1 MTHSSHQTNGASLED
16 CHTNFFALT
25 DLCGIKWRK
34 FVHCSAGPEGPPDWG
49 GGPGGGTNA
58 CGSVLED
65 PVLSSYTR
73 CLTHDML
80 AVWRRVSLPPA
91 NSQQTSLDPLVPA
104 PPTPIPALPPAL
116 SLKASKELWIFWYG
130 EEPDLTGLV
139 SPQLLL
145 NEGDNGSW
153 ESGLSYECRSLLF
166 KALHNLIERCL
177 MSREFIRLG
186 KWFVQPYSSSEKLD
200 SSSASHL
207 SFSFAFFVHG
217 ESTVCASIDVRQH
230 SVVRTLS
237 KEHLAQ
243 ASSQPQNGTNIQVM
257 LAPFGLA
264 GTLTGHVYKNMDAE
278 TSRMMDEWSHFYPVV
293 NNNGP
298 NELSPAVEVLVGGVK
313 MRYPSCYVLV
323 TDLDDSTAELYK
335 SQNTHQ
341 TTPQQQQQQQQQPP
355 QLHQQPQPQIVPKQ
369 QLFATKHQHHPDTI
383 IYALDN
389 AVASIPERAWQD
401 CVLGSLHTEQNPPSR
416 PESPTLG
423 QWHLSD
429 PLQKLTCSCTRSTR
443 LCPTDSPCGLDSVPP
458 LPSVPTPP
466 SAGQPAPLSIPPP
479 MLSPHDEKIP
489 ITPLSVDF
497 QPKSVSSVSNQ
508 VFSPYPSSAPASQ
521 EPVKSGRESNS
532 GTPAPPSNTVS
543 IPATTPTA
551 TTPVPMQTQSSSAYI
566 TLKRPQLSS
575 KDYEANLVEEE
586 IMPSKLLYDYSCIDA
601 WLYHPVKKFKP
612 IVPKQEPITRIN
624 NVMDNPASPPQVYI
638 RRDTSVPIL
647 PVEPS
652 EISINNFSSFEELRN
667 NALRF
672 KGGRSDPYEFDE
684 ESGAC
689 SSNNIM
695 ISNDYKLN
703 TSMAVMKNED
713 IKKEYDPG
721 LMNGNRCTNDSMRDL
736 DHMFDNSDDLSS
748 DEAVAALQM
757 QTPPGSNKPD
767 DCLGGGLTTL
777 LVRPPRGSGGGSG
790 GGVLRPEELVK
801 MFPTPP
807 SLEHNPIA
815 SPCPDMDLLPPRTYQ
830 TNSYMGSPQHDHIDD
845 WSYVY
850 KPPAI
855 AKMVGS
861 SKYAP
866 LTNLPS
872 QNLPPLIVP
881 SNCVYKPS
889 SFVYHASSQPQQI
902 QHHPP
907 QPEKPNQIVPPPAS
921 SANNNLLPNMN
932 RNNHYHH
939 PIMMSPSPHSA
950 PWPGGGNQY
959 HRPPQQQIQQHQQ
972 VPPPPY
978 SPALSQHHNMNV
990 VPTNMSPPVP
1000 EANSIVVNVLLTDSL
1015 LNVFRDHNFDSCTL
1029 CVCNAGP
1036 KVVGNIKGTDAAV
1049 YLTHT
1054 LTPNG
1059 YSSQYQQHH
1068 MSVGIPGDEDGI
1080 RCSCGFSAVVN
1091 RRLSHKSGLF
1101 PEDEAEITG
1110 LIEDSPVRVDDNSM
1124 NPDVLELVREQ
1135 CAAVIYSSCSSLVRA
1150 AAKFP
1155 INHPPQ
1161 TATVNMLEFTDTNQ
1175 VALLALEQGRLAKLE
1190 GGMNNHWQVE
1200 HHRWP
1205 GHHQQSLPPLNN
1217 NSPPVHRWAYSQAPG
1232 PRSSRQLIRV
1242 MRTLQPLLQ
1251 EAIQRRSVTT
1261 RLWEPY
1267 TVTGPLTWRQ
1277 FHRLAG
1283 RGTEDRCEPQPIP
1296 PILVGHDKDWV
1307 AVAPLALH
1315 YWDKLLLEPFSYSR
1329 DVAYIVVSPD
1339 NEFILQR
1346 TRAFFKELSA
1356 AYEINRLGR
1365 HCPITKVLRDGILR
1379 VGKSAAAKLAKEPV
1393 DEWFSMLGENH
1404 QSSMLKLY
1412 AQVCRHYLAPQLSQ
1426 FSMDKTLLDPP
1437 EGSIPRP
1444 PPSPMPPPASLTP
1457 NSVESPV
1464 SSNERAPTP
1473 KSDGLDDSSSGSQ
1486 ADKSFNSNGD
1496 NSHCEEDDGEVPAI
1510 VIYLVEPFSIGKDSS
1525 NLARIACH
1533 GLLRCYNT
1541 VLATLP
1547 EAIRSNI
1554 SVQLISLES
1563 VLELG
1568 RSSDHLKMSDNM
1580 RTLALSVFSQCR
1592 RYLTHTANIKALTGF
1607 GTAAMTEL
1615 FLKNKDEKSRTAY
1628 KAYTPP
1634 FILASYRNNKT
1645 GRTDSGIAGDNMSG
1659 GGDSLSNLGG
1669 PNGTGS
1675 PSGTDQQCSVLYA
1688 SYCISEDQRWILATA
1703 TDEQGILLETATIN
1717 IYVPNNRRR
1726 KSPARRVGLQKLMD
1740 FILGVMSQ
1748 SVTPWRLV
1756 VGRVGRI
1763 GHGELKGWSW
1773 LLSRK
1778 ALMKASRHLK
1788 ESCGQC
1794 SLLYQKSDVPSVV
1807 SACLVSLEPD
1817 SSLRLMTDQF
1827 TPDERFSQASVA
1839 CQLSTP
1845 RDVSATH
1852 ILVFPTSATTQSSQ
1866 TAFQEQQINGP
1877 ELGDDELFSAFN
1889 EEDMQSMEGMGDF
1902 NDIFSTW
1909 NDSDAVGNTSLGL
1922 PSGGVSGVLGGPSSN
1937 VIGGVMGS
1945 GSLGGSIGMGR
1956 GSMGPRGDCSSQPGS
1971 PPSSQPCSPFACG
1984 SSSYRNGGSCIDGHE
1999 EVGALL
2005 QQPLAL
2011 GYLVST
2017 APTGRMPTWFWAS
2030 CAPDIEKC
2038 SPAFLK
2044 SALHMHTVQLPNNAD
2059 PAAADLLH
2067 PTSAVSAHPLDS
2079 QYTTDVLRYVLEGY
2093 NALSWL
2099 SLDSNTHDRMSCLP
2113 IHMQVLMQLYHTMN
2127 ALI

>member
-1 MTHSSHQTNGASLED
+1 MTHASHQTNGASLED

-49 GGPGGGTNA
+49 GGPGSGNNT

-73 CLTHDML
+73 CLTNDML
-80 AVWRRVSLPPA
+80 AVWRRVSLPQG
-91 NSQQTSLDPLVPA
+91 NSQQTSLDPLVPT
-104 PPTPIPALPPAL
+104 PPTPLPALPPAL

-139 SPQLLL
+139 SQQLLH

-177 MSREFIRLG
+177 LSRDFVRLG

-200 SSSASHL
+200 DSCSSHL

-237 KEHLAQ
+237 KEHLTQ
-243 ASSQPQNGTNIQVM
+243 ASCQSPNGTNIQVM

-264 GTLTGHVYKNMDAE
+264 GSLTGHVFKNMDAE

-298 NELSPAVEVLVGGVK
+298 NELPSVVEVLVGGVK

-323 TDLDDSTAELYK
+323 TDLDDSTAELHK
-335 SQNTHQ
+335 NPNTHQ
-341 TTPQQQQQQQQQPP
+341 TTSQQQPSIKT
-355 QLHQQPQPQIVPKQ
+355 QLLPP
-369 QLFATKHQHHPDTI
+369 KHQHHPNTMV
-383 IYALDN
+383 YALDN
-389 AVASIPERAWQD
+389 TTTAIPERTWQD
-401 CVLGSLHTEQNPPSR
+401 CVLGPLHTEQNPPSR
-416 PESPTLG
+416 PGSPTLG

-443 LCPTDSPCGLDSVPP
+443 VGPPDSPCGLDSVPP
-458 LPSVPTPP
+458 LSSVPTPP

-479 MLSPHDEKIP
+479 TLSPHDEKIP
-489 ITPLSVDF
+489 ITPSSVDF
-497 QPKSVSSVSNQ
+497 QPKSVSSVTNQ
-508 VFSPYPSSAPASQ
+508 VFSPYPTSAPASQ
-521 EPVKSGRESNS
+521 EPNKSGRESNA
-532 GTPAPPSNTVS
+532 GTPAPVS
-543 IPATTPTA
+543 SVVSVPATTPTA
-551 TTPVPMQTQSSSAYI
+551 TLTPVPQSQAQSLSTYI
-566 TLKRPQLSS
+566 TLKRPQLLS
-575 KDYEANLVEEE
+575 KDYEANLVEDEL
-586 IMPSKLLYDYSCIDA
+586 MPSKLLYDYSTMDA

-612 IVPKQEPITRIN
+612 TIPKDEPVSRIN
-624 NVMDNPASPPQVYI
+624 NCIENPASPPQVYI
-638 RRDTSVPIL
+638 RRDTSLPIL
-647 PVEPS
+647 PVEPT
-652 EISINNFSSFEELRN
+652 ENDTTHFGSFEDMKN

-672 KGGRSDPYEFDE
+672 KSGRSDPYDFDE
-684 ESGAC
+684 ESGAH
-689 SSNNIM
+689 SSNNVM
-695 ISNDYKLN
+695 AVNDYNKHS
-703 TSMAVMKNED
+703 TSMIKQED
-713 IKKEYDPG
+713 VKKEYDST
-721 LMNGNRCTNDSMRDL
+721 LMNGNRCTGDSMRDL
-736 DHMFDNSDDLSS
+736 DHMFDTSDDLSS

-767 DCLGGGLTTL
+767 DCIGSGLTTL
-777 LVRPPRGSGGGSG
+777 LVRPPRGSGGGTGG

-815 SPCPDMDLLPPRTYQ
+815 SPCPDIDLLPPRNYQ
-830 TNSYMGSPQHDHIDD
+830 NSYMGSPQHDHIDD

-872 QNLPPLIVP
+872 QNLPPLVLP

-889 SFVYHASSQPQQI
+889 SFVYHSSHPSQI
-902 QHHPP
+902 QHHTP
-907 QPEKPNQIVPPPAS
+907 QPEKPTQMVPPPAS
-921 SANNNLLPNMN
+921 SANNNLVPNMN
-932 RNNHYHH
+932 RNSHYHH
-939 PIMMSPSPHSA
+939 PMMMSPSPHST

-959 HRPPQQQIQQHQQ
+959 HHRPPSQQMQHQQ

-978 SPALSQHHNMNV
+978 SPAISQHHNMNV
-990 VPTNMSPPVP
+990 TSASMSPPVP
-1000 EANSIVVNVLLTDSL
+1000 EANSIVVIVLLTDSL

-1036 KVVGNIKGTDAAV
+1036 KVVGNIRGTDAAV

-1068 MSVGIPGDEDGI
+1068 MSVGMPGDEDGI

-1110 LIEDSPVRVDDNSM
+1110 LVEDIPVRVDENSM
-1124 NPDVLELVREQ
+1124 NPEVLELVREQ
-1135 CAAVIYSSCSSLVRA
+1135 CAAVVYSPCNSLVRA
-1150 AAKFP
+1150 AAKYP
-1155 INHPPQ
+1155 ICNPPQ
-1161 TATVNMLEFTDTNQ
+1161 TTLVNMLEFTDTNQ

-1205 GHHQQSLPPLNN
+1205 GHHQQPLPPLNN
-1217 NSPPVHRWAYSQAPG
+1217 NSPPVHKWAYSQASG
-1232 PRSSRQLIRV
+1232 PRNSRQLIRV
-1242 MRTLQPLLQ
+1242 MRTLQPILQ
-1251 EAIQRRSVTT
+1251 EAIQKRSVAS

-1296 PILVGHDKDWV
+1296 PILVGHDKDWL

-1339 NEFILQR
+1339 NEFILQK
-1346 TRAFFKELSA
+1346 TRSFFKELSA

-1393 DEWFSMLGENH
+1393 DEWFTMLGENH

-1437 EGSIPRP
+1437 EGISVPRP
-1444 PPSPMPPPASLTP
+1444 PPSPMPPPASMTP
-1457 NSVESPV
+1457 NSAESPL
-1464 SSNERAPTP
+1464 STDRAPTP
-1473 KSDGLDDSSSGSQ
+1473 KSEGADESCSGSQ
-1486 ADKSFNSNGD
+1486 ADKSFNSSGD
-1496 NSHCEEDDGEVPAI
+1496 NSHCDDDESEVPAI

-1580 RTLALSVFSQCR
+1580 KTLALSVFSQCR
-1592 RYLTHTANIKALTGF
+1592 RFLTHTSNIKALTGF

-1615 FLKNKDEKSRTAY
+1615 FLKNKDEKNRTAY

-1634 FILASYRNNKT
+1634 FILAGYRNNKT
-1645 GRTDSGIAGDNMSG
+1645 GRADSSIAGDNSA
-1659 GGDSLSNLGG
+1659 GGDSLSILGG
-1669 PNGTGS
+1669 PNGNGT

-1717 IYVPNNRRR
+1717 IYVPNRSRRR
-1726 KSPARRVGLQKLMD
+1726 KSPARRIGLQKLME

-1778 ALMKASRHLK
+1778 ALLKASRHLK

-1817 SSLRLMTDQF
+1817 SSLRLMPDQF

-1877 ELGDDELFSAFN
+1877 ELKDDELFSAFN
-1889 EEDMQSMEGMGDF
+1889 EEDMPEGMEDMGDF
-1902 NDIFSTW
+1902 NDIFTTW

-1922 PSGGVSGVLGGPSSN
+1922 PSGGVSGGLGGPSGN
-1937 VIGGVMGS
+1937 VMGGGMGS
-1945 GSLGGSIGMGR
+1945 GSLGGSMGMGR
-1956 GSMGPRGDCSSQPGS
+1956 GLMGARGDCSSQPGS
-1971 PPSSQPCSPFACG
+1971 PPSSQPCSPFNCG
-1984 SSSYRNGGSCIDGHE
+1984 SSYRNGGSCLDSHE

-2017 APTGRMPTWFWAS
+2017 APTGRMPSWFWAS

-2099 SLDSNTHDRMSCLP
+2099 SLDSNTRDRMSCLP